1 MSLKALKQQFSKM
14 VDACNIEAPESS
26 SAIAPIARKFL
37 QIWTKCF
44 KLSHFVFLKK
54 NRDI

>member
-26 SAIAPIARKFL
+26 SAIAAIARKFL